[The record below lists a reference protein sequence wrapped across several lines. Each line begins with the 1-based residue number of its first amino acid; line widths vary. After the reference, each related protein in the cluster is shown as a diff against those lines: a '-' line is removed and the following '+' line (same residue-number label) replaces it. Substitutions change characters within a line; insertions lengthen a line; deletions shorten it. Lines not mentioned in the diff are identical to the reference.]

1 MGEAT
6 ERIVSRSREGEDE
19 VSTGRFGWVWLTRTL
34 TFCREKFMMQR
45 GTKGPLSYGSAE
57 ETLSKGRG
65 LPPLQ
70 KRQLYLSMFILGG
83 ISVVMFAL
91 LGIIAYR
98 NTVSERDL
106 VLQNA
111 LLQGYWIARSLEIS
125 HRVVTQNHE
134 TTMRNI
140 IQDIKK
146 HPSVRRMVI
155 LDEGKHVLVASDQP
169 LEGTPWLQHF
179 DDPPEHGKVV
189 QSDRNV
195 VEVVFPASFAGSSL
209 GTHAHPEGND
219 VFNNARW
226 VLLQLDITGAYEHY
240 RDMVTQKVM
249 LTLLVVIFGIS
260 AFFFVGV
267 VQKYSLAHASLEKLE
282 KIKHQLARF
291 VPGTVQRLIEAN
303 PEMPSL
309 DKVER
314 DATILFL
321 DIEQYTKLA
330 EAMPPEAL
338 NLLIERYFSAFL
350 DTILTY
356 GGEINETSGDGI
368 MAIFTANSRRAHA
381 VNATRSAV
389 TIREQAEKLNATKA
403 LQEPNILV
411 NIGLC
416 TGPVL
421 LGATRMTSATQ
432 ERLTYTA
439 SGMVTNIAARLC
451 ELATRGEIY
460 LSEPTAHLVR
470 HQFALHEPTYEHL
483 KNLSEAVKV
492 YKLL

>member
-1 MGEAT
+1 MGEAI
-6 ERIVSRSREGEDE
+6 EVIVSRSREGE
-19 VSTGRFGWVWLTRTL
+19 
-34 TFCREKFMMQR
+34 
-45 GTKGPLSYGSAE
+45 
-57 ETLSKGRG
+57 ETLPRGRG
-65 LPPLQ
+65 LPPLR
-70 KRQLYLSMFILGG
+70 KRKLSLSLCILGG
-83 ISVVMFAL
+83 IAVGMFTL
-91 LGIIAYR
+91 LGITAYR
-98 NTVSERDL
+98 NIVSDRDL
-106 VLQNA
+106 ILQNA

-140 IQDIKK
+140 IKDIKK
-146 HPSVRRMVI
+146 HSSVHHVVI
-155 LDEGKHVLVASDQP
+155 LDERKHVLVASDQP
-169 LEGTPWLQHF
+169 MEGTPWLQHF

-189 QSDRNV
+189 RSYRNV
-195 VEVVFPASFAGSSL
+195 VEVVFSASFVGSSL
-209 GTHAHPEGND
+209 GAHAHPEGND

-226 VLLQLDITGAYEHY
+226 VLLQLDETEAYEHY
-240 RDMVTQKVM
+240 RDMVTQRVM
-249 LTLLVVIFGIS
+249 LAIIVVICGIS

-267 VQKYSLAHASLEKLE
+267 VQKYSLAYASIEKLE

-303 PEMPSL
+303 PETPLL

-356 GGEINETSGDGI
+356 GGEINETAGDGL
-368 MAIFTANSRRAHA
+368 MAIFTANSPRAHA
-381 VNATRSAV
+381 VNATRAAV
-389 TIREQAEKLNATKA
+389 TIREQAEKLNAVKA
-403 LQEPNILV
+403 PQAPNILV

-421 LGATRMTSATQ
+421 LGATRMISAQQ

-451 ELATRGEIY
+451 VLATRGEIY
-460 LSEPTAHLVR
+460 LSETTAHLVR
-470 HQFALHEPTYEHL
+470 HQFALQEPTSEHL
-483 KNLSEAVKV
+483 KNLSEEVKV
-492 YKLL
+492 YKLGP